1 MGRIAMDLLDEIRSY
16 STTQLVAM
24 QNTFGCQHYQRFT
37 ECVFAKGEGV
47 WLWDHEGKKY
57 FDGNATYSTNAGGHR
72 NEELIDALQV
82 LLRDQC
88 VPLTANAFV
97 GTTQPLLVQ
106 KLTQLSGLDKALI
119 MNSGAEAVETAIK
132 IARRW
137 GYRVKGIPTRRA
149 KIISFKNCFHGRTIT
164 ATTMLSETAY
174 RDDFGPFPHGFTRDI
189 PFNDIAALEEAITP
203 ETAAVLIEPIQ
214 CEGGMLIPSKKY
226 FTDVRELCT
235 KHRILLIVDEIQTG
249 LGRTGKMF
257 GHEWYCIK
265 PDIMLL
271 GKALGQIMPVS
282 AVVGIA
288 EAMNVLD
295 HGSHGSTFG
304 GNSIACGIALAS
316 LALITHNDAAWIK
329 NSFNQGIYF
338 KSALRAIQKRSP
350 YVTEVR
356 GRGLAIGIEI
366 DTQKIRTDTLIRQ
379 LLENGV
385 VSGNA
390 HGIAL
395 RVTPALIVDKPA
407 IDWAL
412 ERFEKVLCP

>member
-1 MGRIAMDLLDEIRSY
+1 MGKIAMDLLDEIRSY
-16 STTQLVAM
+16 SNAQLIAM
-24 QNTFGCQHYQRFT
+24 QNTYGCQHYKRFT

-47 WLWDHEGKKY
+47 WLWDKEGKKY

-72 NEELIDALQV
+72 NEELIDALIA

-88 VPLTANAFV
+88 VPLTANAFM

-137 GYRVKGIPTRRA
+137 GYRVKKIPPHRA

-164 ATTMLSETAY
+164 ATTMLSESAY
-174 RDDFGPFPHGFTRDI
+174 RDDFGPFPHGFIRDV
-189 PFNDIAALEEAITP
+189 PFNDIAALEKRITP

-214 CEGGMLIPSKKY
+214 CEGGMIIPTKKY
-226 FTDVRELCT
+226 FTEVRELCT
-235 KHRILLIVDEIQTG
+235 KHRILLIADEIQTG

-288 EAMNVLD
+288 EAMDVLD
-295 HGSHGSTFG
+295 PGSHGSTFG
-304 GNSIACGIALAS
+304 GNSIACGVALAS
-316 LALITHNDAAWIK
+316 LTLITQNDCAWVK
-329 NSFNQGIYF
+329 NAFTQGTYF
-338 KSALRAIQKRSP
+338 KSALRTFQERSP
-350 YVTEVR
+350 YVTAVR

-366 DTQKIRTDTLIRQ
+366 DTKKISTDALIKQ
-379 LLENGV
+379 LLMEGV

-395 RVTPALIVDKPA
+395 RVTPALIVDKKA